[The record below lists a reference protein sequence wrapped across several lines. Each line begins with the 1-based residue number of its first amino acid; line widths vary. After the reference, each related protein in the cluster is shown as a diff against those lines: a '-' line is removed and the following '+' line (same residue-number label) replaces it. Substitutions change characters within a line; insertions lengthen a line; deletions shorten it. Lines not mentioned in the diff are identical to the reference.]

1 MTTMQQEEFL
11 KWEERF
17 ELGIPAID
25 EQHKSLVEI
34 YNHLHGEVMETRI
47 RGGSMWREALSDS
60 LRDAVN
66 HAKTHFALE
75 EKLMAAAGYESLDIH
90 KERHHDF
97 VEKVTELLS
106 SFNKCDLHDALEFSR
121 FIHEWITMHIARE
134 DKLYAKKVRNYLNA
148 NHMEEVVK

>member
-1 MTTMQQEEFL
+1 MTTMHHEEFL

-34 YNHLHGEVMETRI
+34 YNQLHGEVMATRI
-47 RGGSMWREALSDS
+47 RGGDMWREVLSDS
-60 LRDAVN
+60 LREAVN

-75 EKLMAAAGYESLDIH
+75 EKLMAAAGYEGLDIH

-97 VEKVTELLS
+97 VEKVSEVLA

-121 FIHEWITMHIARE
+121 FIHEWITLHIARE
-134 DKLYAKKVRNYLNA
+134 DKHYAKKVRDYLNA
-148 NHMEEVVK
+148 NHMEEVIK